1 MKEIWNVRMVN
12 IIWKLTR
19 VSCFCYD
26 CIKTLSG
33 ISYSWN
39 TVPVSCLYVRMAHHH
54 SLRLSLLC
62 EHVACCS
69 WCSQE
74 QPTSSYQR
82 QFHLSCVCWSLERN
96 YFEAV
101 KNLTCF
107 RSIQPWEWIGALRR
121 EILWLSHQVMPKK
134 GKAAM
139 LALAVWHVDRAY
151 VFSWWSCCP
160 LHSALIR
167 CNEAH
172 LKGLIILQY
181 IIKSQLFM
189 NNASVCA
196 WGQRSMQVI

>member
-1 MKEIWNVRMVN
+1 MKAYFGWGCACFQNWHFPMEKYSFREWILAGISFNSCRYNSQMIMKEIWNVRMVN

-82 QFHLSCVCWSLERN
+82 QFHLSCVCWPLERN

-101 KNLTCF
+101 KKF
-107 RSIQPWEWIGALRR
+107 
-121 EILWLSHQVMPKK
+121 
-134 GKAAM
+134 
-139 LALAVWHVDRAY
+139 D
-151 VFSWWSCCP
+151 
-160 LHSALIR
+160 
-167 CNEAH
+167 
-172 LKGLIILQY
+172 
-181 IIKSQLFM
+181 LF
-189 NNASVCA
+189 
-196 WGQRSMQVI
+196 